1 MFWPC
6 LLLKFFRIMLTPVRT
21 LTMQFYLL
29 QQERRVANLTHLQK
43 EVENRLKSME
53 EKVEVVLLQYMES
66 PENA

>member
-1 MFWPC
+1 
-6 LLLKFFRIMLTPVRT
+6 MLTPVRT

-53 EKVEVVLLQYMES
+53 EKVEVVLLQDMES